1 MYVDMGEDNYT
12 ETKICTWI
20 KVSLFLSLTREE

>member
-12 ETKICTWI
+12 EIKICAGI